1 MKRGEERKR
10 VPSHHA
16 DAAAAPVPKFQP
28 GANEAA
34 ARWLERFRW
43 QPPPVESRGVCQG
56 TVGALPVFTVQPDA
70 TGTRLVRVSL
80 PFAPASYPAGLGLT
94 ARACGREVPTDVR
107 VLTRHPGQPPSVR
120 RAMITFPFPFASQDP
135 VTFALAL
142 ADAASGDSGID
153 ADVAGGTAAGRGM
166 AAAAAVEAGAD
177 AGEPPTNAGEPGAG
191 AGAAGSVGAAQIAAA
206 AGATGSAAA
215 TGPAGAAAATGPAGA
230 TEPTG
235 PAKAKAGAAEPAG
248 PATATGSAPAA
259 AALPSPP
266 KIHRLGFCGL
276 DIELSAA
283 GVAVRA
289 PDGPGW
295 EATLLAPEQAEPGA
309 VWFETVESGAHY
321 LWVRLLSPDAAW
333 PRIIELRANSQ
344 GTVILQAH
352 VQRLAAGDAYAPDLG
367 WRVTGL
373 DLEAGVRHSFD
384 TGQPCTLRTADRRL
398 SLSFPVA
405 PLTLKGGVE
414 VVSVNESAL
423 GAAVDE
429 TLAGEDAGA
438 LAAKVGGATDDGT
451 MASVV
456 DTDAGPVA
464 TPDDHQPAA
473 ADAGTVTTYWRCR
486 CGDRVPFQ
494 SSAWRR
500 AALAV
505 GPAGHPPVNALL
517 EPDLEISIRP
527 EHYDAVY
534 TMGLVP
540 DLADH
545 PLLDDALIFHWQAVT
560 ASALRGDDYGNVTS
574 FQPGAPA
581 PYYGMNR
588 LNHGPAIFHE
598 AWRASGAALRQT
610 AVLWC
615 SNMHDL
621 SLWWADAPDFGG
633 TRYNA
638 AVAAGEKEHEGDTS
652 FLWRTNRA
660 SHFCTKGYDTFF
672 YAYEETGDPRM
683 LAALRAQV
691 EYARTTIHTNT
702 GECRNI
708 GDAADFMRLYRCTG
722 VPMYRDE
729 ALRLFRELTDK
740 LSTGDLFDQGG
751 KPLTPHP
758 PFIDDD
764 EDGYTVGYAKPYI
777 IGYALAGLPDLLR
790 VCPDEPRLRD
800 VVRAVADFL
809 AASQDPAGGWRY
821 PHPRS
826 SHLNLG
832 QGLEHAVQL
841 SRAAAVLQERG
852 ETVGELLNAIERVL
866 QCRIHGW
873 CRSGQVLNSLGG
885 WEQAAGAI
893 PEGKTIYD
901 LYAYAVDRDPGRDYA
916 EGRIGVGGAPPEGLV
931 YWGEVLSYYLSR
943 RPAERLFHAGAELCA
958 VLARMDDARV
968 RLTPEAAGAYLR
980 LARPDHPQAA
990 CTLWAPEWVSFPPL
1004 GYGEDELGGMDIDW
1018 RRDEHTGALAYT
1030 LERPEATFTA
1040 QFTPHIDYVECA
1052 YTVWPHPDAEAPAGF
1067 TVGPCLQL
1075 QRSVFPGEADELMA
1089 RMWFLS
1095 GGTWTCL
1102 AACAGCHPR
1111 NVQFVQ
1117 GADSPEMDGAMAAGG
1132 WRTIHDPRPDVPLLA
1147 CVSADGAWIAATA
1160 TEGAHSIC
1168 HNAAASHRC
1177 MHAQGPVPLNPHGP
1191 TTQRAVV
1198 YLMQGSLE
1206 QLRVR
1211 YAADRSRWNRSEPV
1225 APCQV
1230 ERTATFGMRQ
1240 DLPAFNAAR
1249 VRRLHFPLAW
1259 KNAQGSFAVWRQQ
1272 ARDAYLRCLQSP
1284 PPQGPCAAQV
1294 LAREDRGSYVACK
1307 LALNITGDERVK
1319 AYLLIPR
1326 GQGPFPAVLALHDHG
1341 AHFSIGKEKVVRPF
1355 GEPESVLADA
1365 ADWVG
1370 QCYGGRHIGDELARR
1385 GYVVLAMDALF
1396 WGERGRW
1403 EGVQYEAQQALAAN
1417 LLQLGQSWAGTI
1429 VWDDLR
1435 GAEFLQSLPEVD
1447 PERIA
1452 AMGLSVGAHRTW
1464 SLAAATDIIKAGAA
1478 ICWMG
1483 DTQTLAA
1490 PGNNQTRGFSS
1501 FSMIHPGIR
1510 AMLDYADVA
1519 SIACPKPMLFYNGI
1533 QDGLFPVAGVE
1544 TAYAKMRQVWA
1555 SQGAADRLVT
1565 RLWPAPHE
1573 FNADMQAEAIAWLDG
1588 WLQPGD

>member
-1 MKRGEERKR
+1 MKRGEQRKR

-16 DAAAAPVPKFQP
+16 DAVAAPVPTFQP
-28 GANEAA
+28 GAHEAA

-43 QPPPVESRGVCQG
+43 QQPPVESSGVCQG

-70 TGTRLVRVSL
+70 AGTRLVRVSL
-80 PFAPASYPAGLGLT
+80 PFAPASFPAGMGLT
-94 ARACGREVPTDVR
+94 ARACGREVPADVR

-120 RAMITFPFPFASQDP
+120 RAVVTFAFPFQSPDP
-135 VTFALAL
+135 VTFDLAL
-142 ADAASGDSGID
+142 SDTASGDFGVD
-153 ADVAGGTAAGRGM
+153 AVVAGGTAAGRGM
-166 AAAAAVEAGAD
+166 AAVAAVEAGAD
-177 AGEPPTNAGEPGAG
+177 AGEPPTDAVA
-191 AGAAGSVGAAQIAAA
+191 AGAAGSVGADVGEPPVNAGTAVAAESVGAAQIAAA
-206 AGATGSAAA
+206 AEPAGATGVAAATGPAEPAVAAEPATATGPAEPAVTAEPATATGSAAA
-215 TGPAGAAAATGPAGA
+215 TGPAGAA
-230 TEPTG
+230 
-235 PAKAKAGAAEPAG
+235 
-248 PATATGSAPAA
+248 GSAPAA
-259 AALPSPP
+259 AALSPAP

-276 DIELSAA
+276 DIELSAT
-283 GVAVRA
+283 GVAVGGQN
-289 PDGPGW
+289 GPGW
-295 EATLLAPEQAEPGA
+295 EAALIAPEQRAPGA
-309 VWFETVESGAHY
+309 AWFETVESGAHY

-333 PRIIELRANSQ
+333 PRIIELRADSQ

-373 DLEAGVRHSFD
+373 DLEAGVRHRFD

-414 VVSVNESAL
+414 VGAANDSAL
-423 GAAVDE
+423 GAADEGAMASAVD
-429 TLAGEDAGA
+429 ADAG
-438 LAAKVGGATDDGT
+438 T
-451 MASVV
+451 
-456 DTDAGPVA
+456 VA
-464 TPDDHQPAA
+464 TAADHQPAA
-473 ADAGTVTTYWRCR
+473 ADAGTVATAEDHQPAAADAGTVAAAEDRRAAAADAGTVATPADRPAAAADGGTVATYWRCR
-486 CGDRVPFQ
+486 SGDRVPFQ

-517 EPDLEISIRP
+517 EPDLDISIRP

-545 PLLDDALIFHWQAVT
+545 PLLDDALIFHRQAVA

-598 AWRASGAALRQT
+598 AWRVSGAALRQT

-621 SLWWADAPDFGG
+621 SLWWPDAPDFGG

-638 AVAAGEKEHEGDTS
+638 AVAAGEKEHEGDTT

-660 SHFCTKGYDTFF
+660 SHFCTKGYDAFF

-691 EYARTTIHTNT
+691 EYARTTIRTNT

-764 EDGYTVGYAKPYI
+764 EHGYTVGYAKPYI

-809 AASQDPAGGWRY
+809 AVSQDPAGGWRY
-821 PHPRS
+821 PHPSS

-852 ETVGELLNAIERVL
+852 ETVGELLNTIERVL
-866 QCRIHGW
+866 QCRIHGL

-893 PEGKTIYD
+893 PNGKTISD
-901 LYAYAVDRDPGRDYA
+901 LYAYAEDRDPGRDYA

-931 YWGEVLSYYLSR
+931 YWGEVLSYYLSQ
-943 RPAERLFHAGAELCA
+943 RPAERLFHAGAELRA

-968 RLTPEAAGAYLR
+968 RLTPEAAGACLR
-980 LARPDHPQAA
+980 LARPDHPQAE

-1004 GYGEDELGGMDIDW
+1004 GYGEDELGGMGIDW
-1018 RRDEHTGALAYT
+1018 RRDEYTGTVTYT

-1052 YTVWPHPDAEAPAGF
+1052 YTVWPHPDTEAPAGF
-1067 TVGPCLQL
+1067 AVGPCLQL
-1075 QRSVFPGEADELMA
+1075 QPSVFPGEADELMA

-1102 AACAGCHPR
+1102 AAGAGGQPR
-1111 NVQFVQ
+1111 NVLFVQ
-1117 GADSPEMDGAMAAGG
+1117 GADSPEMDGAMAAAG
-1132 WRTIHDPRPDVPLLA
+1132 WRTIHHPRPDVPLLA

-1160 TEGAHSIC
+1160 TEGAHSIG
-1168 HNAAASHRC
+1168 HNAAASHRY

-1191 TTQRAVV
+1191 TT
-1198 YLMQGSLE
+1198 
-1206 QLRVR
+1206 
-1211 YAADRSRWNRSEPV
+1211 
-1225 APCQV
+1225 
-1230 ERTATFGMRQ
+1230 
-1240 DLPAFNAAR
+1240 
-1249 VRRLHFPLAW
+1249 
-1259 KNAQGSFAVWRQQ
+1259 
-1272 ARDAYLRCLQSP
+1272 
-1284 PPQGPCAAQV
+1284 
-1294 LAREDRGSYVACK
+1294 
-1307 LALNITGDERVK
+1307 
-1319 AYLLIPR
+1319 
-1326 GQGPFPAVLALHDHG
+1326 
-1341 AHFSIGKEKVVRPF
+1341 
-1355 GEPESVLADA
+1355 
-1365 ADWVG
+1365 
-1370 QCYGGRHIGDELARR
+1370 
-1385 GYVVLAMDALF
+1385 
-1396 WGERGRW
+1396 
-1403 EGVQYEAQQALAAN
+1403 
-1417 LLQLGQSWAGTI
+1417 
-1429 VWDDLR
+1429 
-1435 GAEFLQSLPEVD
+1435 
-1447 PERIA
+1447 
-1452 AMGLSVGAHRTW
+1452 
-1464 SLAAATDIIKAGAA
+1464 
-1478 ICWMG
+1478 
-1483 DTQTLAA
+1483 
-1490 PGNNQTRGFSS
+1490 
-1501 FSMIHPGIR
+1501 
-1510 AMLDYADVA
+1510 
-1519 SIACPKPMLFYNGI
+1519 
-1533 QDGLFPVAGVE
+1533 
-1544 TAYAKMRQVWA
+1544 
-1555 SQGAADRLVT
+1555 
-1565 RLWPAPHE
+1565 
-1573 FNADMQAEAIAWLDG
+1573 
-1588 WLQPGD
+1588 